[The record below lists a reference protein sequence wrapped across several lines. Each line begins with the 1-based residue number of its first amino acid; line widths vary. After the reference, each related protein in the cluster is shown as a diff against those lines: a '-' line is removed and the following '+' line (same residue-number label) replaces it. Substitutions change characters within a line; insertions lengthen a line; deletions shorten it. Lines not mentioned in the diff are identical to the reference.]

1 MKNTTIP
8 YSIPERQGLDSLYI
22 KNFITKLEKNQVNI
36 HSLIIMLNNH
46 IITEGYYSPIKHNTL
61 QRMFSITKSFVS
73 IAIGIL
79 ADRGKINLD
88 DKIAN
93 YFKDKLPKNP
103 SDEIMKLT
111 IRNML
116 KMSAIYEKT
125 TFNEETDTDWV
136 KTFFTNSASHSQG
149 TFFSYDSSA
158 AHTLAAL
165 VEKITGK
172 SLIDF
177 LRDCFLDKI
186 GFSKEAYI
194 IKDPNGFSMG
204 GSGLM
209 AYTID
214 IAAFAYA
221 IINKGIINGET
232 VIPKWYLEEATKIQI
247 DTRIHAQSLEE
258 SYGYG
263 YYFWICRNNCF
274 ACYGLAGQIILFV
287 PNKNLV
293 LITTSDTQ
301 LYKEETQKIYD
312 IFFDEIY
319 DNISPY
325 PLIENEERYIELNNK
340 IKNLELM
347 TIKGNKK
354 SEILSSVNDKFYIL
368 SENILQIEKIKLLM
382 DNDEGRFLFIRNNKI
397 HSIYFGIN
405 KNKTETLPLTKY
417 KYAASGAWINE
428 NILFIKINIID
439 EEVCIKQIQLCFNDL
454 NVTFIL
460 KSKGG
465 KKKFNI
471 NTIINGK
478 IEKMC

>member
-1 MKNTTIP
+1 MKNTIIP
-8 YSIPERQGLDSLYI
+8 YSIPEKQGLDSLYI

-46 IITEGYYSPIKHNTL
+46 IITEGYYSPIKPDTL

-73 IAIGIL
+73 IAVGIL
-79 ADRGKINLD
+79 ADKGKIGLD
-88 DKIAN
+88 DKIVN
-93 YFKDKLPKNP
+93 YFPDKLPKNP
-103 SDEIMKLT
+103 SNEIMKLT

-125 TFNEETDTDWV
+125 TFNEENDIDWV
-136 KTFFTNSASHSQG
+136 KTFFTTAASHNQG
-149 TFFSYDSSA
+149 TFFAYDSSA
-158 AHTLAAL
+158 AHILAAL
-165 VEKITGK
+165 VEKVTGQ

-209 AYTID
+209 AYTLD

-221 IINKGIINGET
+221 VINKGVINGET
-232 VIPKWYLEEATKIQI
+232 VIPKWYLDEATKIQI
-247 DTRIHAQSLEE
+247 DTRVHAQSLEE

-263 YYFWICRNNCF
+263 YYFWICRDNCF
-274 ACYGLAGQIILFV
+274 ACYGLAGQIILFA
-287 PNKNLV
+287 PNKKLV
-293 LITTSDTQ
+293 LITTADTQ

-319 DNISPY
+319 DNISSL
-325 PLIENEERYIELNNK
+325 PLMENEKRYMELNKK
-340 IKNLELM
+340 IKNLELI
-347 TIKGNKK
+347 TVKGNKS
-354 SEILSSVNDKFYIL
+354 SEILSFMNDKFYVL
-368 SENILQIEKIKLLM
+368 SENILQIEKIKLLI
-382 DNDEGRFLFIRNNKI
+382 DNDEGKFLFIQNNKI
-397 HSIYFGIN
+397 HTIYFGIN
-405 KNKTETLPLTKY
+405 KNKTETLPLIKY
-417 KYAASGAWINE
+417 KYAASGAWIDK
-428 NILFIKINIID
+428 NIFFIKLNIID
-439 EEVCIKQIQLCFNDL
+439 EEICIKQIQLCFNEL

-471 NTIINGK
+471 NTIING
-478 IEKMC
+478 EREFN